1 MDMNAPGSSPL
12 ALPLGY
18 ESLRRSIAW
27 ADGGNRSTLVITGK
41 DAVGFV
47 DHFTTAA
54 LLRLAPGEGTHGFF
68 TDAKGW
74 VLALSHILRTQEGLW
89 IDAPA
94 GMARMLHEH
103 LEHYHIREQMECIDA
118 SATRASFLVAG
129 PQAAEWLGGQGSDHH
144 RLIASDEQA
153 LPSQVLH
160 HVQGMLGG
168 MQATVVRVDWVGA
181 VGFMVQVAEAD
192 RQRFATFMRAAGIT
206 EAGFDC
212 IHTARIE
219 EGHLQ
224 PADILPKTLPQEC
237 GMDHIAISFTKGC
250 YLGQETVA
258 RIDALGHVNRR
269 VVAIAINASTAPPVG
284 ATVRC
289 RGELIGSVTSSCVSP
304 QLGQA
309 LALAMLFVKGLAPS
323 MELEVDGVAARVVT
337 VPLASVAGADHS

>member
-1 MDMNAPGSSPL
+1 MITPLSSPP
-12 ALPLGY
+12 APPLGY

-54 LLRLAPGEGTHGFF
+54 LSRLAPGEGTHGFF

-74 VLALSHILRTQEGLW
+74 VLALAHILRTQEGLW

-94 GMARMLHEH
+94 GLAHMLHEH
-103 LEHYHIREQMECIDA
+103 LEHYHIREQMECVDA

-144 RLIASDEQA
+144 RLI
-153 LPSQVLH
+153 LPSEVLH
-160 HVQGMLGG
+160 HVQGILGG
-168 MQATVVRVDWVGA
+168 VPATVVRVDWVGA
-181 VGFMVQVAEAD
+181 VGFMVQVAAAD
-192 RQRFATFMRAAGIT
+192 RQRFATLMRAAGIT

-269 VVAIAINASTAPPVG
+269 VVAIAISASIAPPIG
-284 ATVRC
+284 AVVQC
-289 RGELIGSVTSSCVSP
+289 RGEPIGSITSSCVSP
-304 QLGQA
+304 QFGQA
-309 LALAMLFVKGLAPS
+309 LGLAMVFVKGLAPS
-323 MELEVDGVAARVVT
+323 MELEVDGIAARVVT